1 MIAIQKCHSIKQ
13 TWEGLVTLK
22 INFSA
27 HHNALKLK
35 GKKVQFQMYLQLVSK
50 AKIPKPIF
58 ENFSSLRLAT

>member
-35 GKKVQFQMYLQLVSK
+35 EKKVQFQMYLQMVSK
-50 AKIPKPIF
+50 AKIPIIIF
-58 ENFSSLRLAT
+58 EIFSSLRLAT